1 MAKKRKSKSAEQKK
15 KKKNDTGDAEMMRR
29 EIEALKQE
37 FEALREEKEQTGVRC
52 TELETKA
59 TLADGLRRNLGIMVG
74 KMDLLAR
81 LSREFNS
88 FNLDKITMA
97 AVVKV
102 PMLVRATSASL
113 YLCKSVLGG
122 STEPSGHL
130 ELACHTHRK
139 KIEEKISLSD
149 NKNSLM
155 AEAARKKSVML
166 IEDLAEYERE
176 HGMQF
181 SEAFSD
187 SYESNSCIIMP
198 LVTRNRLIGI
208 LNICDKEDKGAFDPF
223 HDLPVIKQ
231 VADILATAIENCLL
245 FSEVHEQSRIDGLT
259 RLLNHNTFY
268 AELEKEV
275 ARCRRYQR
283 KLALIVFDLDHFKK
297 INDTH
302 GHQAGDYILQE
313 VSEVVR
319 SVIRNID
326 IASRYGGDEFCIILP
341 ETETEGAMIATNR
354 LIDTVRNHTFRF
366 EKFAYS
372 VRISVGVAGLLDK
385 DAAKDLVRRA
395 DEALLEAKRQGRDR
409 IVCADEMECEL
420 QDD

>member
-1 MAKKRKSKSAEQKK
+1 MAKKRKPESA
-15 KKKNDTGDAEMMRR
+15 KKKNKKTDTGDAEMIRR
-29 EIEALKQE
+29 EIEVLKQE

-59 TLADGLRRNLGIMVG
+59 TLADGLRRNLGIIVG

-88 FNLDKITMA
+88 FNLDKITMS

-113 YLCKSVLGG
+113 YLCKPELAG
-122 STEPSGHL
+122 SPDAGAHL
-130 ELACHTHRK
+130 ELACHTHRR

-181 SEAFSD
+181 SEAFSGN
-187 SYESNSCIIMP
+187 YESNSCIIMP

-208 LNICDKEDKGAFDPF
+208 LNICDKEDKAAFDPF

-231 VADILATAIENCLL
+231 VADILATAIENCML

-275 ARCRRYQR
+275 ARCRRYER

-313 VSEVVR
+313 VAEVVR
-319 SVIRNID
+319 TAMRNID
-326 IASRYGGDEFCIILP
+326 VASRYGGDEFCIILP
-341 ETETEGAMIATNR
+341 ETESKGAMIATNR
-354 LIDTVRNHTFRF
+354 LVDTIRNHRFRF
-366 EKFAYS
+366 EKFTHS
-372 VRISVGVAGLLDK
+372 VRISVGVAGLLDS

-395 DEALLEAKRQGRDR
+395 DEALLEAKRLGRDR
-409 IVCADEMECEL
+409 IVRADEMNRKPENE
-420 QDD
+420 

>member
-1 MAKKRKSKSAEQKK
+1 MAKKRKSKSA
-15 KKKNDTGDAEMMRR
+15 KKKNDTGDAEMMLR
-29 EIEALKQE
+29 EVEVLKQE
-37 FEALREEKEQTGVRC
+37 LEALREEKEQTEVRC
-52 TELETKA
+52 TEQETKA
-59 TLADGLRRNLGIMVG
+59 ILANGLRRNLGVMVG

-88 FNLDKITMA
+88 FNLDKITMS

-113 YLCKSVLGG
+113 YLCKSELSG
-122 STEPSGHL
+122 SVGPGAHL
-130 ELACHTHRK
+130 ELACHTHRR
-139 KIEEKISLSD
+139 KIEERISLND

-181 SEAFSD
+181 SEAFSGNYD
-187 SYESNSCIIMP
+187 SNSCIIIP

-208 LNICDKEDKGAFDPF
+208 LNICDKEDKSAFDPF
-223 HDLPVIKQ
+223 HDLPVVKQ
-231 VADILATAIENCLL
+231 VADILATAIENCML

-275 ARCRRYQR
+275 ARCRRYER
-283 KLALIVFDLDHFKK
+283 KLALIIFDLDHFQT

-302 GHQAGDYILQE
+302 GHQAGDHILQE
-313 VSEVVR
+313 VAEVVR
-319 SVIRNID
+319 TVIRNID

-341 ETETEGAMIATNR
+341 ETETEGALTATNR
-354 LIDTVRNHTFRF
+354 LVDAIRDHKFWF
-366 EKFAYS
+366 EKFTYS
-372 VRISVGVAGLLDK
+372 VRISVGVAELLDA

-395 DEALLEAKRQGRDR
+395 DEALLEAKHLGRDR
-409 IVCADEMECEL
+409 IVCADEMNCKPE
-420 QDD
+420 DG